1 MPHPA
6 IDTRWTCLSIST
18 RIASDQTTGRRV
30 ISTSCK
36 ETKKKPFTVLSIGVL
51 AAAMLGGS
59 EGIGHLPDYQPH
71 HLPDLLQHQSH
82 VYQVILVTG
91 DFEGGFC
98 CLQTKGENK
107 LWLAINPQWF
117 DKSPLSA
124 CASQEV
130 ERFSTKQ
137 LLANWLFTFPHSAG
151 WVPYKLPSI
160 SINVCQQP

>member
-30 ISTSCK
+30 ISKSCK

-51 AAAMLGGS
+51 AATMLGGF
-59 EGIGHLPDYQPH
+59 ERLAHLPDHQPH

-91 DFEGGFC
+91 DFEGDSANY
-98 CLQTKGENK
+98 KPRENK

-124 CASQEV
+124 CASQEG
-130 ERFSTKQ
+130 ERFSTNQ

-160 SINVCQQP
+160 SINFCQQL